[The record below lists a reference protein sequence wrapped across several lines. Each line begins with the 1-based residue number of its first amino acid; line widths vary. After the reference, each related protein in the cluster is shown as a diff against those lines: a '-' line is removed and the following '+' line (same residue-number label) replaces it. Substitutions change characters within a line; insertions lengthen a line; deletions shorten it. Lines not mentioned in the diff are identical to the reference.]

1 MKCTCMGVQI
11 ESEGQRIA
19 DVSDVN
25 TSVIATRGGR
35 AEAVSDVKLL
45 PVELE
50 DTMAKS
56 IW

>member
-1 MKCTCMGVQI
+1 MGGQS

-19 DVSDVN
+19 DDSDVN

>member
-1 MKCTCMGVQI
+1 MGGQS

-25 TSVIATRGGR
+25 TSAIATRGGR